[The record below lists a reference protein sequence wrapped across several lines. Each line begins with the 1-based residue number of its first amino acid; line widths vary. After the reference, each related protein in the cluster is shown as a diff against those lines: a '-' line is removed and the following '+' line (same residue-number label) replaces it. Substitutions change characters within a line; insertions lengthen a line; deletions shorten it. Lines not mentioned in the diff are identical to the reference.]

1 MLLPGIRDEL
11 TMTHEHSNRT
21 TSPSRETVGVLLVV
35 CGTVAFAISVI
46 IAPAIYASGSDPL
59 TFISVRS
66 VFVASTLAVT
76 LMILGKPVALPA
88 GVAFGCIAIGVLM
101 TVQTLAFFT
110 AISRIPVSIGTLIE
124 YTYPFQVAIVA
135 RMLYGDALPFRRVF
149 MIVGALAGLI
159 LVIEIWKSHVALDS
173 FGVGL
178 MVVASMLLTAKTM
191 TTHRLLQRLDSRRT
205 SLYLSCTVAVV
216 CSTAYVVTPLEPAWP
231 QTAAGWWMLGVSP
244 IASLAGMLCFYTG
257 LARIGPS
264 RAAMLANCEPVFVLI
279 LAMMLLGERFTVQ
292 QSIGALLV
300 IVCVVWFQ
308 KPVTK

>member
-1 MLLPGIRDEL
+1 LIQEQ
-11 TMTHEHSNRT
+11 SNRIS
-21 TSPSRETVGVLLVV
+21 SPNRETIGVLLVV

-59 TFISVRS
+59 TFIWVRS
-66 VFVASTLAVT
+66 VFVASTLAAT
-76 LMILGKPVALPA
+76 LVILKKPVALPL
-88 GVAFGCIAIGVLM
+88 GVAVGCVAIGVLM

-110 AISRIPVSIGTLIE
+110 AIGRIPVSIGTLIE

-135 RMLYGDALPFRRVF
+135 RLLYGDALPFQRVLL
-149 MIVGALAGLI
+149 ILGALAGLVM
-159 LVIEIWKSHVALDS
+159 VIEIWRSHASLDS

-205 SLYLSCTVAVV
+205 SLYLSLTVAVV
-216 CSTAYVVTPLEPAWP
+216 CSVAYVATPLAPAWP
-231 QTAAGWWMLGVSP
+231 ATTVGWWLLGVAP

-264 RAAMLANCEPVFVLI
+264 RAAMLANCEPIFVLL
-279 LAMMLLGERFTVQ
+279 LAMMLLGETFTVQ

-300 IVCVVWFQ
+300 IVCVAWFQ
-308 KPVTK
+308 KSAAKP